1 LFTLNFNN
9 EGQTKKPSLAAQR
22 IRLAIFVAQRR
33 RHGRA
38 ATNAPSTSGS
48 HQLTVSPRQSIAS
61 PRRRK
66 LASHSNAPSTS
77 RSQQSVESPSPPHN
91 HHYTTLPHGGS
102 TSLHR

>member
-1 LFTLNFNN
+1 MKSK
-9 EGQTKKPSLAAQR
+9 QKKPSLAAQR
-22 IRLAIFVAQRR
+22 IRLAISVAQRR

-77 RSQQSVESPSPPHN
+77 RSQQSVESPSPPHTI
-91 HHYTTLPHGGS
+91 TTLLCLTAAPRHSIGR
-102 TSLHR
+102 L